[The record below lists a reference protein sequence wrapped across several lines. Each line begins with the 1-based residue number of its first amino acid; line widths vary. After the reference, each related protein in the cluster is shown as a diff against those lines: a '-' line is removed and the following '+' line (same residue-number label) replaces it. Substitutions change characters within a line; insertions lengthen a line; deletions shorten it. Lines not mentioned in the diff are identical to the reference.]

1 MLYLLIIDNEL
12 IEYYFLDVVIIEIF
26 IINEM
31 IVMII
36 KNVVMGI
43 IIFML
48 GIEIFV
54 YINEGK
60 IFLIS
65 DIILE
70 RLFILSVGMFM
81 EFEF

>member
-1 MLYLLIIDNEL
+1 MLYLLITDNEL

-54 YINEGK
+54 YINEG
-60 IFLIS
+60 
-65 DIILE
+65 
-70 RLFILSVGMFM
+70 
-81 EFEF
+81 

>member
-54 YINEGK
+54 YIDEG
-60 IFLIS
+60 
-65 DIILE
+65 
-70 RLFILSVGMFM
+70 
-81 EFEF
+81 

>member
-1 MLYLLIIDNEL
+1 MNEIDFLIIGVLIIYVEFINVLYLLIIDNEL

-26 IINEM
+26 KINDM

-54 YINEGK
+54 YINEG
-60 IFLIS
+60 
-65 DIILE
+65 
-70 RLFILSVGMFM
+70 
-81 EFEF
+81 

>member
-26 IINEM
+26 LINEM

-54 YINEGK
+54 YINEG
-60 IFLIS
+60 
-65 DIILE
+65 
-70 RLFILSVGMFM
+70 
-81 EFEF
+81 

>member
-1 MLYLLIIDNEL
+1 
-12 IEYYFLDVVIIEIF
+12 
-26 IINEM
+26 M

-54 YINEGK
+54 YINEG
-60 IFLIS
+60 
-65 DIILE
+65 
-70 RLFILSVGMFM
+70 
-81 EFEF
+81 

>member
-26 IINEM
+26 KINDM

-54 YINEGK
+54 YINEG
-60 IFLIS
+60 
-65 DIILE
+65 
-70 RLFILSVGMFM
+70 
-81 EFEF
+81 

>member
-1 MLYLLIIDNEL
+1 MNEIDFLIIGVLIIYVEFINMLYLLIIDNEL

-54 YINEGK
+54 YINEG
-60 IFLIS
+60 
-65 DIILE
+65 
-70 RLFILSVGMFM
+70 
-81 EFEF
+81 

>member
-1 MLYLLIIDNEL
+1 MLYLLIIGNEL

-54 YINEGK
+54 YINEG
-60 IFLIS
+60 
-65 DIILE
+65 
-70 RLFILSVGMFM
+70 
-81 EFEF
+81 

>member
-1 MLYLLIIDNEL
+1 MLYLLIIDNVL

-54 YINEGK
+54 YINEG
-60 IFLIS
+60 
-65 DIILE
+65 
-70 RLFILSVGMFM
+70 
-81 EFEF
+81 

>member
-1 MLYLLIIDNEL
+1 MNEIDFLIIGVLIIYVEFINVLYLLIIDNEL

-54 YINEGK
+54 YINEG
-60 IFLIS
+60 
-65 DIILE
+65 
-70 RLFILSVGMFM
+70 
-81 EFEF
+81 

>member
-1 MLYLLIIDNEL
+1 MNEIDFLIIGVLIIYVEFINMLYLLIIDNEL

-26 IINEM
+26 KINDM

-54 YINEGK
+54 YINEG
-60 IFLIS
+60 
-65 DIILE
+65 
-70 RLFILSVGMFM
+70 
-81 EFEF
+81 

>member
-54 YINEGK
+54 YINEG
-60 IFLIS
+60 
-65 DIILE
+65 
-70 RLFILSVGMFM
+70 
-81 EFEF
+81 